1 MKVIALVLFGTLGI
15 FLFLFAAFCQ
25 NVEAILLSA
34 LLLFSAPVLFLIP
47 FGQASGKSEQE
58 DAAEYRRFHARSKNL
73 LNGGPKGKGADPES
87 APPGGAIRGDTDA
100 ARPRDHGD
108 ELDEY
113 AAVNLIIRP
122 RRTASG

>member
-1 MKVIALVLFGTLGI
+1 MKVILLVLFGTLGI

-58 DAAEYRRFHARSKNL
+58 DAAQYRFNRHHRRS
-73 LNGGPKGKGADPES
+73 KGKGADPES

-100 ARPRDHGD
+100 ARPRDHGY

-113 AAVNLIIRP
+113 AAVI
-122 RRTASG
+122 